1 MKFSIHLNDFSTTNI
16 SFLESKK
23 NMLMEGY
30 FTKINYLNKWFT
42 MNGLFFY
49 IPIKIKSIIKDKL
62 SIKFDPYCPD
72 NHENINKF
80 SIIEKDLLD
89 FYNNNKQY
97 QHKKQLLLTKQ
108 LFNGV
113 LKLTPENFDTI
124 IEEKDNYVI
133 KVSGI
138 WETNNEIGI
147 TYKLFKAHSIIC

>member
-1 MKFSIHLNDFSTTNI
+1 
-16 SFLESKK
+16 
-23 NMLMEGY
+23 MEGY

-89 FYNNNKQY
+89 FYNNNKQLPW
-97 QHKKQLLLTKQ
+97 LLYSK
-108 LFNGV
+108 
-113 LKLTPENFDTI
+113 
-124 IEEKDNYVI
+124 
-133 KVSGI
+133 
-138 WETNNEIGI
+138 
-147 TYKLFKAHSIIC
+147 